1 MPEESVKTTPEEVIS
16 RSGVS
21 EETLEN
27 AVVRVVK
34 FTQGIVTNAAI
45 RAQLRSRGMNA
56 AELKNATDLLAVV
69 CQIPEEP
76 QVVGDD
82 AVRAAFNFIDANDEE
97 VHGVVNASLRHN
109 YPEQHEYL
117 TKGIG
122 PAKGMLALV
131 NMRTFMARWDEL
143 ASGETRPQTRET
155 DRKALALV
163 EKRGLRTELMA
174 ALRANLKIVEDLNP
188 ETEAIRDQ
196 AFRVRRLEALVALR
210 NWYLEWSD
218 IARIAIK
225 RRDHLIS
232 LGLASRRTSSGS
244 TSEEPEDLGGPLD

>member
-1 MPEESVKTTPEEVIS
+1 MPEETVKTTPEEVIS

-27 AVVRVVK
+27 GVLRVVK
-34 FTQGIVTNAAI
+34 FTQSVVTNAAI
-45 RAQLRSRGMNA
+45 RAQLKSRGMNA

-69 CQIPEEP
+69 CQIPDEP

-82 AVRAAFNFIDANDEE
+82 AIRAAFNFIDANDEE
-97 VHGVVNASLRHN
+97 VYGIVNASLRHN
-109 YPEQHEYL
+109 YPEQHGYL

-131 NMRTFMARWDEL
+131 NMRTFVVRWDEL
-143 ASGETRPQTRET
+143 ASGETRPQTRKT
-155 DRKALALV
+155 DREALALA
-163 EKRGLRTELMA
+163 ETRGLRAELMT

-210 NWYLEWSD
+210 KWYLEWSE

-232 LGLASRRTSSGS
+232 LGLASRRTGSGS
-244 TSEEPEDLGGPLD
+244 TTDEPEDLGGLLD